1 MKKLY
6 EKKPVFFAVLFIILY
21 CAVTIPIR
29 GEYGDGSIQSLLG
42 LAAVAAAIAVVSSLI
57 PLWKKLGA
65 AAKPQNVRLCLW
77 FLPMILLAT
86 GNVWDGFSRRYSGAD
101 LWYAIGSMALVGFVE
116 EMIFRGFLFRAL
128 LKKDGPRAAV
138 IVSAVTFG
146 VGHIVNLLAGMATAE
161 NLMMIVFAVAWGF
174 VFTMV
179 YYKSGSLL
187 LCILVHAAVDVLSV
201 VAAETAWGTWLYI
214 GATVVVGGAY
224 SLYLSK
230 RVETPE
236 INRTDAQAKSGAELQ
251 DP

>member
-1 MKKLY
+1 MQIKLI
-6 EKKPVFFAVLFIILY
+6 ALDL
-21 CAVTIPIR
+21 
-29 GEYGDGSIQSLLG
+29 DGTALRSNNTLS
-42 LAAVAAAIAVVSSLI
+42 AAVAAAIAVVSSLI